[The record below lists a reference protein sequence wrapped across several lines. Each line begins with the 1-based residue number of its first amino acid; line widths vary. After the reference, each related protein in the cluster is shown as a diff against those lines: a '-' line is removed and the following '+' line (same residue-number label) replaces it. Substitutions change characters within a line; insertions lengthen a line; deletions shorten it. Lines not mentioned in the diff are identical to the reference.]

1 LDDEAGRPSRTE
13 LRAALL
19 GALSHELRTP
29 LTSLGMLL
37 DLARRQ
43 AAQTG
48 EARLDADLLRV
59 FELSL
64 RELQR
69 LADGIQE
76 ISRIERGIWQLQPQP
91 AALREVVERLRA
103 VLPESVQLTVTEEA
117 PAAPSGRWDVGRLA
131 EALADLAVAANRLG
145 AGTGA
150 VALEVRPGRSRGSV
164 EFRLRSGE
172 PVGENLPFGT
182 DAGFR
187 YFRALSVI
195 AIMGGTVV
203 ARRTSGYVEIAADIP
218 GGGEGT

>member
-1 LDDEAGRPSRTE
+1 MDEAKGRPSESE

-43 AAQTG
+43 AAQGG
-48 EARLDADLLRV
+48 EARLDNDLLRV

-69 LADGIQE
+69 IADGVQE
-76 ISRIERGIWQLQPQP
+76 ISRIERGIWQLRPEPSTIRSLIERTREALP
-91 AALREVVERLRA
+91 AN
-103 VLPESVQLTVTEEA
+103 VTLAILDEGLDR
-117 PAAPSGRWDVGRLA
+117 PGRWDTERLA

-145 AGTGA
+145 AGTGT
-150 VALEVRPGRSRGSV
+150 VTLEIRQRESGGRV

-172 PVGENLPFGT
+172 PAGEPIPLGT

-187 YFRALSVI
+187 YYRALSVI
-195 AIMGGTVV
+195 ALMGGNVV
-203 ARRTSGYVEIAADIP
+203 ARRTSGYVEIAAEVP
-218 GGGEGT
+218 EEGEGS

>member
-1 LDDEAGRPSRTE
+1 MDEAKGRPSGSE

-43 AAQTG
+43 AAQGG

-69 LADGIQE
+69 LADGVQE
-76 ISRIERGIWQLQPQP
+76 ISRIERGIWQLRPQQ
-91 AALREVVERLRA
+91 ATLRELVERARA
-103 VLPESVQLTVTEEA
+103 SLPPNLALAVSDEGLDR
-117 PAAPSGRWDVGRLA
+117 PGRWDTERLA
-131 EALADLAVAANRLG
+131 EALADLAAAANRLG
-145 AGTGA
+145 AGTGS
-150 VALEVRPGRSRGSV
+150 VTLEVRPKQPESGV
-164 EFRLRSGE
+164 EFRLLSGKSG
-172 PVGENLPFGT
+172 GEALALGT

-187 YFRALSVI
+187 YYRALSVI
-195 AIMGGTVV
+195 SLMGGSVV
-203 ARRTSGYVEIAADIP
+203 ARRASGYVEIAVDIP
-218 GGGEGT
+218 GGGEES

>member
-1 LDDEAGRPSRTE
+1 MDEAKGRPSGSE

-43 AAQTG
+43 AAQGG

-69 LADGIQE
+69 LADGVQE
-76 ISRIERGIWQLQPQP
+76 ISRIERGIWQLRPE
-91 AALREVVERLRA
+91 ATTIRRLVERTREI
-103 VLPESVQLTVTEEA
+103 LPTNLTIVIDDDEGLDR
-117 PAAPSGRWDVGRLA
+117 PGRWDIERLA
-131 EALADLAVAANRLG
+131 EALADLAAAANRLG
-145 AGTGA
+145 AGTGS
-150 VALEVRPGRSRGSV
+150 VTLEVRPKQPAGGA
-164 EFRLRSGE
+164 EFRLLSGKPGSE
-172 PVGENLPFGT
+172 ALALGT

-187 YFRALSVI
+187 YYRALSVI
-195 AIMGGTVV
+195 SLMGGSVV
-203 ARRTSGYVEIAADIP
+203 ARRASGYVEIAVDIP
-218 GGGEGT
+218 GGGEES